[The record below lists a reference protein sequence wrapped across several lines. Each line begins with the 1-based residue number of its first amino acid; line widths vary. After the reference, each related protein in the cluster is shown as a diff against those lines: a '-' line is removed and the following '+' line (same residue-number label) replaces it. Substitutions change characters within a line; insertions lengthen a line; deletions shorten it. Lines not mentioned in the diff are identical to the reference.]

1 MNPLLYG
8 HNPKSRVVAV
18 QQLNDRQI
26 RLYQRIEG
34 KIQHEDADFFPFF
47 FIADPALLEGF
58 PQHYWLKELSG
69 GLFYHHVAAFHRW
82 SEMWD
87 AVNYAIKSYNKFSLK
102 KVSHYHDLELILLKP
117 DPIQQFLLQSGI
129 TLFKGMEFEELHRMQ
144 IDLWRSPRQASS
156 RARHPENRVERIV
169 LADTSGWHQIL
180 EMEHSRELETLQQLV
195 SIIRERD
202 PDILEGH
209 DLFSDILPFLVA
221 RFEAHS
227 IDCPI
232 GRDGTGI
239 RHSSPR
245 QLTSGPESDLGYF
258 EISGRHLLDTLRL
271 AEVFDNTSR
280 SLESYDLEYV
290 TSYFG
295 IEAFAESMVE
305 GDSTKKKDAYLKN
318 VRRVNVLSDHL
329 ARSNYYLAQMCPF
342 NLGTLSRTGS
352 AAKIESLLL
361 REYLRL
367 RHSLP
372 RPSHGGQ
379 SRGGYTD
386 IFFTGVYSNVLHAD
400 IESLYPSIMISQTVK
415 PSSDALNIYVPL
427 LEELTKLR
435 LGAKR
440 AMEQAETEPLRI
452 RHREL
457 QSAYKILINSF
468 YGYLAY
474 ARALFN
480 DYEQADRVTGLGQDY
495 LKLIVEQATLFN
507 AQVLEVDTD
516 GMFFV
521 PPDNVASPEQESS
534 LVKRIASSLPAG
546 INLVLAG
553 RYRKMLSYRKKNY
566 ALLDYSNKV
575 TIRGSSLISRS
586 LEPFA
591 RRFLEKCIEY
601 LLLDDIG
608 NLHKTYVAFHRRI
621 TDHSWNVSDFA
632 RVEAIKDEIEIYKTG
647 VQKGERAASAPYEA
661 AIRGGRYVRP
671 GVTISYY
678 VTGSE
683 AGVKIADHC
692 RIMEEWDANLPDE
705 NTAYYLSRL
714 QECSAKFRDFFTPA
728 DYVKVFSL
736 DDLFGFTPDGIRT
749 ITRDLRYVK
758 PAAGGEEPDDQFP
771 IWIDDFPR
779 QA

>member
-26 RLYQRIEG
+26 RLYQRTEG

-47 FIADPALLEGF
+47 FVADPSLLEGF
-58 PQHYWLKELSG
+58 PQHYWIKELSG
-69 GLFYHHVAAFHRW
+69 GLFYRHVAAFHRW

-87 AVNYAIKSYNKFSLK
+87 AVNYAIKSYNKFSPK
-102 KVSHYHDLELILLKP
+102 KTSHYHDLDLILLKP

-144 IDLWRSPRQASS
+144 IDLQRSQRPPGS
-156 RARHPENRVERIV
+156 RARHDENRVVRIV

-180 EMEHSRELETLQQLV
+180 EMEPSQEVDTLQRLV

-202 PDILEGH
+202 PDLIEGH
-209 DLFSDILPFLVA
+209 DLFSDILPFLVSQ
-221 RFEAHS
+221 FEAHS
-227 IDCPI
+227 IECSI
-232 GRDGTGI
+232 GRDGTAI
-239 RHSSPR
+239 RHTSPR
-245 QLTSGPESDLGYF
+245 QLTSSPESDLGYF

-271 AEVFDNTSR
+271 AEVFDSTSR
-280 SLESYDLEYV
+280 SLESYDLDYV

-295 IEAFAESMVE
+295 VEPSAESKPE
-305 GDSTKKKDAYLKN
+305 GDSTKRKDAHLKN
-318 VRRVNVLSDHL
+318 VRRVNMLSEHL
-329 ARSNYYLAQMCPF
+329 ALSNFYLAQMCPF
-342 NLGTLSRTGS
+342 NLGMLSRAGS

-367 RHSLP
+367 KHSLP

-386 IFFTGVYSNVLHAD
+386 IFFTGVYTKVLHAD
-400 IESLYPSIMISQTVK
+400 IESLYPSIMISQSVK
-415 PSSDALNIYVPL
+415 PSADALNIYIPL

-440 AMEQAETEPLRI
+440 AMEHAQTEPLRI

-495 LKLIVEQATLFN
+495 LKLIMEQATLFN

-521 PPDNVASPEQESS
+521 PPDNVTSQDQESV
-534 LVKRIASSLPAG
+534 LVKRIASSLPTG

-591 RRFLEKCIEY
+591 RRFLEKCLEY
-601 LLLDDIG
+601 LLLENIAG
-608 NLHKTYVAFHRRI
+608 LHNTYVAFHRRI
-621 TDHSWNVSDFA
+621 TDHSWNVRDFV
-632 RVEAIKDEIEIYKTG
+632 RTEAIKDEIEIYRTS
-647 VQKGERAASAPYEA
+647 VQKGERVASAPYEA

-671 GVTISYY
+671 GASVSYY

-683 AGVKIADHC
+683 AGVKIADNC

-714 QECSAKFRDFFTPA
+714 QECSAKFRDFFTPG
-728 DYVKVFSL
+728 DYEKVFSL
-736 DDLFGFTPDGIRT
+736 DDLFGFTPDDIGIINRGL
-749 ITRDLRYVK
+749 RDVK
-758 PAAGGEEPDDQFP
+758 SAAGGEEPDDQFP
-771 IWIDDFPR
+771 IWIDDIPR
-779 QA
+779 NA